1 MPATG
6 STCKH
11 QCNQTPSCRQNLCFK
26 PFKVPRSYPKT
37 SATCFGLDSYPK
49 KHAAPSALS
58 WQLLA
63 LSAECQYCQTRI
75 HAKNTQML
83 MPASD
88 CPSPQHTCS
97 LEVSSYSFMNNC
109 FAVSK
114 VPHHMG
120 DCMNAC
126 SKQDPAHAP
135 LARSLKRDASA
146 PNDK

>member
-1 MPATG
+1 MNKAYFMPATG

-88 CPSPQHTCS
+88 CPSSQTHLFFGGELILLHEQLFCCEQSATSHGRLHECLQQAGPSTCS
-97 LEVSSYSFMNNC
+97 TCTKLE
-109 FAVSK
+109 A
-114 VPHHMG
+114 
-120 DCMNAC
+120 
-126 SKQDPAHAP
+126 
-135 LARSLKRDASA
+135 
-146 PNDK
+146 